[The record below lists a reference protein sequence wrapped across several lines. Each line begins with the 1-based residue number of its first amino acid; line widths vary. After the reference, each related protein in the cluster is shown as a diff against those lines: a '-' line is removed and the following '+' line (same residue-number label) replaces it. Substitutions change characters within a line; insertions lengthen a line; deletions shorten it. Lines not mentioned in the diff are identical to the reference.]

1 VSSAVPLPADELVD
15 VRPGDHAVATAGD
28 AWLRTYAA
36 NRDPVLRE
44 RIILAYLGLA
54 DRIAYRYRNSP
65 AAPSTTSP
73 RPPGPG

>member
-28 AWLRTYAA
+28 AWLRAYAA

-44 RIILAYLGLA
+44 MTETELLATCW
-54 DRIAYRYRNSP
+54 P
-65 AAPSTTSP
+65 
-73 RPPGPG
+73 PPGLIRNGRTC